1 MAAIFPNFYDDN
13 PGTSSGR
20 VPPIQTARKTY
31 ALTST
36 DIANGVVLVTPN
48 IPVAFKDSNYTAL
61 VTVQSSN
68 FGSNALG
75 ATFLPL
81 GIFGAATN
89 SQIQIWQKLG
99 AGAQAGDVLTFHCL
113 FIYDKENAGPF

>member
-1 MAAIFPNFYDDN
+1 MAAFFPNFYDDN

-68 FGSNALG
+68 FRSNALR
-75 ATFLPL
+75 ATFSPL
-81 GIFGAATN
+81 GIFGSTTN
-89 SQIQIWQKLG
+89 SRIQIWQKLG
-99 AGAQAGDVLTFHCL
+99 AG
-113 FIYDKENAGPF
+113 